1 MATNVDKD
9 DHDDDDDGDDDHHH
23 HYTYLKKKHKLW
35 LHTPLVLMFL
45 LWLVS
50 VGCYSHDGRGKLK
63 KRHSP
68 GAPPGWAILYTM
80 LCRLH

>member
-9 DHDDDDDGDDDHHH
+9 DHDDDDGGDDHHH
-23 HYTYLKKKHKLW
+23 HYTYKKNKHKLW

-50 VGCYSHDGRGKLK
+50 VGCYCHDGRGKLK
-63 KRHSP
+63 KKALSGCSTGLGGTIHY
-68 GAPPGWAILYTM
+68 AL
-80 LCRLH
+80 